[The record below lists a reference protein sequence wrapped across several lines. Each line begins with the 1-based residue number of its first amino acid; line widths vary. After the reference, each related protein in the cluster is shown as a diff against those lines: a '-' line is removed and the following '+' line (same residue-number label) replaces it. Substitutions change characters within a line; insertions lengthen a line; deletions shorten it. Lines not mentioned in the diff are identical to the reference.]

1 VDLADKSPLNEEGNV
16 RPRRSE
22 RSLKPNP
29 KYLGRAEDV
38 GSWHAWQK
46 TWEHACNVGKGWT
59 RVVEINKQMCNRKW
73 SSIIASLL
81 YFIYVMIVLFYFVN
95 FMCYV
100 GRVYLLMFS
109 FSL

>member
-1 VDLADKSPLNEEGNV
+1 MACM
-16 RPRRSE
+16 
-22 RSLKPNP
+22 
-29 KYLGRAEDV
+29 AEDV
-38 GSWHAWQK
+38 G
-46 TWEHACNVGKGWT
+46 TCMHACNVGKGWT